1 MDEEYQVNEQF
12 LQFKDKNVIV
22 GLRDGNEYE
31 GKLISI
37 DNYLNVVLEQ
47 DNKIITLK
55 GGKVIE
61 IILNE
66 WIYFSTSIPKIL
78 FLPL

>member
-1 MDEEYQVNEQF
+1 MEEEDFKVNEQF
-12 LQFKDKNVIV
+12 LQFKGKNVIV
-22 GLRDGNEYE
+22 GLRDGSEYE

-37 DNYLNVVLEQ
+37 DNYLNIVLEQ
-47 DNKIITLK
+47 DGGLLTLK

-66 WIYFSTSIPKIL
+66 
-78 FLPL
+78 

>member
-1 MDEEYQVNEQF
+1 MDEEFQVNEQF

-22 GLRDGNEYE
+22 GLRDGSEYE

-47 DNKIITLK
+47 NEGIITLK
-55 GGKVIE
+55 GGKVVE

-66 WIYFSTSIPKIL
+66 
-78 FLPL
+78 

>member
-66 WIYFSTSIPKIL
+66 
-78 FLPL
+78 